1 MKNDPVINVD
11 QISKKY
17 KIYPSNR
24 ARFLEFL
31 NPFNTVYHR
40 EFWALRDISFQV
52 PKGQTYGLIGRNGS
66 GKSTLLQLIAGV
78 LHPSSGEISTE
89 GRISALLELGAGFNP
104 SFTGR
109 DNVILNG
116 VISGLSKQE
125 IEERLP
131 EIIEYSE
138 LGDFVDQPVRTYSSG
153 MFVRLAFSAAIHVDP
168 EILIVD
174 EALAVGDARFQRKC
188 FRKFE
193 QFRKEGKTIFLVTH
207 DANAIV
213 RHCDTTILM
222 DGGHMI
228 NMGTP
233 KDVVNQYTEIMNAPE
248 NSTKVSL
255 KKSDAPVSEFA
266 HIGYQVPQTEEN
278 DAPLSRFFIEKHGDD
293 RCHQRKSFNPRE
305 HRYGTKKAE
314 IIDYCLVCNSE
325 FDPAIIQAHEVLEIH
340 VKVLFHQAVEF
351 PIYGLTIKRLDGVEV
366 YGSNSWFEEI
376 AVKPAQAGDIS
387 VFKIS
392 VKMSLIHGDYFMSL
406 GIVERQENLE
416 IVAMDRRYDL
426 IHLKILQSSRVFG
439 IVDLEADFFEHGFI
453 S

>member
-1 MKNDPVINVD
+1 MKNDAVIQVD

-17 KIYPSNR
+17 KIFQSNQ

-31 NPFNTVYHR
+31 NPFKQVYHK
-40 EFWALRDISFQV
+40 EFWALRDISFEV
-52 PKGQTYGLIGRNGS
+52 SKGQTYGLIGRNGS

-78 LHPSSGEISTE
+78 LRPTTGKITTE

-104 SFTGR
+104 NFTGR

-116 VISGLSKQE
+116 VITGLSKQE

-138 LGDFVDQPVRTYSSG
+138 LGEFVDQPVRTYSSG

-193 QFRKEGKTIFLVTH
+193 QFRKEGKTVFLVTH

-228 NMGTP
+228 DRGTP
-233 KDVVNQYTEIMNAPE
+233 KDVVNHYTEIMNAPDNPTVPSSKITE
-248 NSTKVSL
+248 VS
-255 KKSDAPVSEFA
+255 APDFA
-266 HIGYQVPQTEEN
+266 HIGYQASFPEEN
-278 DAPLSRFFIEKHGDD
+278 EAPLARFFSEKHTED
-293 RCHQRKSFNPRE
+293 RCPQRKSYNSRE
-305 HRYGTKKAE
+305 HRYGSKKAE
-314 IIDYCLVCNSE
+314 IIDYYLVCDE
-325 FDPAIIQAHEVLEIH
+325 KLDPVFLTSHDLLEVHI
-340 VKVLFHQAVEF
+340 KVLFHEAVEF
-351 PIYGLTIKRLDGVEV
+351 PIYGLTLKRLDGVEV
-366 YGSNSWFEEI
+366 YGSNSWFEKT
-376 AVKPAQAGDIS
+376 AVKPTQAGDIV

-392 VKMSLIHGDYFMSL
+392 VKMSLVHGDYFMSL
-406 GIVERQENLE
+406 GIVEQQDE
-416 IVAMDRRYDL
+416 IIAMDRRYDL
-426 IHLKILQSSRVFG
+426 IHLKIHQTSRVFG
-439 IVDLEADFFEHGFI
+439 IVDLEADFFEHGRI